1 MSKHDNTKEKEYR
14 CKVCNR
20 KLSKKGDICSY
31 CYQEIVEYEKKGFE
45 HNIVLN
51 SLTNEDLKKL
61 NEKNKLNKYRIVEKE
76 GDRAL
81 EISYIY
87 SYWYDNILKKF
98 DITMLFIFAY
108 TFVLYNNLKIGFVKL
123 IPLILSYILIVV
135 LKHIIIKL
143 RKESVKIYF
152 YNDRVVQE
160 KTFLRTTTK
169 KIYYTAIN
177 DIKKKKQRLL
187 PYTTLYVEELMRD
200 KLTRRY
206 IEIENIAHAEDIIP
220 YISAITMLTE
230 PKENTQSLTD
240 AFKQSVENIKEYRE
254 KEKAK
259 AKEEQ
264 KEEKKNNASNTNNNV
279 KRNVRD
285 NRDGRSN
292 NRKRTISRNRNI
304 NKK

>member
-31 CYQEIVEYEKKGFE
+31 CYQEIVDYEKKGFE

-51 SLTNEDLKKL
+51 SLANDDLKKL
-61 NEKNKLNKYRIVEKE
+61 NEKSKLNKYRIVEKE

-98 DITMLFIFAY
+98 DITMLFVFSY
-108 TFVLYNNLKIGFVKL
+108 TYVLYNNLKLGFVKL
-123 IPLILSYILIVV
+123 IPLIFSYILIVL

-143 RKESVKIYF
+143 RKESTKIYF
-152 YNDRVVQE
+152 YNDRVVKE
-160 KTFLRTTTK
+160 KTFLRTNTK

-177 DIKKKKQRLL
+177 DIKKKKQKLL
-187 PYTTLYVEELMRD
+187 PYTTLYIEELMRD
-200 KLTRRY
+200 KLIRNY
-206 IEIENIAHAEDIIP
+206 IEIEDIENAEDIIP

-230 PKENTQSLTD
+230 PKENTESLSD
-240 AFKQSVENIKEYRE
+240 AFKKSVENIKEYNKE
-254 KEKAK
+254 KEL
-259 AKEEQ
+259 
-264 KEEKKNNASNTNNNV
+264 EKDKTQNLKDNYNEN
-279 KRNVRD
+279 KNVR
-285 NRDGRSN
+285 N
-292 NRKRTISRNRNI
+292 NRKIKSKSIKR
-304 NKK
+304 NKKIK

>member
-31 CYQEIVEYEKKGFE
+31 CYQEIVDYEKKGFE

-51 SLTNEDLKKL
+51 SLANEDLKKL
-61 NEKNKLNKYRIVEKE
+61 NEKSKLNKYRIVEKE

-98 DITMLFIFAY
+98 DITMLFVFSY
-108 TFVLYNNLKIGFVKL
+108 TYVLYNNLKLGFVKL
-123 IPLILSYILIVV
+123 IPLILSYILIVL

-143 RKESVKIYF
+143 RKESIKIYF
-152 YNDRVVQE
+152 YNDRVVKE
-160 KTFLRTTTK
+160 KTFLRTNTK

-177 DIKKKKQRLL
+177 DIKKKKQKLL
-187 PYTTLYVEELMRD
+187 PYTTLYIEELMRD
-200 KLTRRY
+200 KLIRNY
-206 IEIENIAHAEDIIP
+206 IEIEDIENAEDIIP

-230 PKENTQSLTD
+230 PKENTESLSD
-240 AFKQSVENIKEYRE
+240 AFKKSVENIKEYNKE
-254 KEKAK
+254 KEL
-259 AKEEQ
+259 
-264 KEEKKNNASNTNNNV
+264 EKDKTQNLKDNYNEN
-279 KRNVRD
+279 RNVR
-285 NRDGRSN
+285 N
-292 NRKRTISRNRNI
+292 NRKIKSKSIKR
-304 NKK
+304 NKKIK

>member
-31 CYQEIVEYEKKGFE
+31 CYQEIVDYEKKGFE

-51 SLTNEDLKKL
+51 SLANEDLKKL
-61 NEKNKLNKYRIVEKE
+61 NEKSKLNKYRIVEKE

-98 DITMLFIFAY
+98 DITMLFVFSY
-108 TFVLYNNLKIGFVKL
+108 TYVLYNNLKLGFVKL
-123 IPLILSYILIVV
+123 IPLILSYILIVL

-143 RKESVKIYF
+143 RKESTKIYF
-152 YNDRVVQE
+152 YNDRVVKE
-160 KTFLRTTTK
+160 KTFLRTNTK

-177 DIKKKKQRLL
+177 DIKKKKQKLL
-187 PYTTLYVEELMRD
+187 PYTTLYIEELMRD
-200 KLTRRY
+200 KLIRNY
-206 IEIENIAHAEDIIP
+206 IEIEDIENAEDIIP

-230 PKENTQSLTD
+230 PKENTESLSD
-240 AFKQSVENIKEYRE
+240 AFKKSVENIKEHNKVKELE
-254 KEKAK
+254 KDKTQNLKDNYNENK
-259 AKEEQ
+259 
-264 KEEKKNNASNTNNNV
+264 
-279 KRNVRD
+279 NVR
-285 NRDGRSN
+285 N
-292 NRKRTISRNRNI
+292 NRKIKSKSIKR

>member
-20 KLSKKGDICSY
+20 RLSKKGDICSY
-31 CYQEIVEYEKKGFE
+31 CYQEIVDYEKKGFE

-51 SLTNEDLKKL
+51 SLANEDLKKL
-61 NEKNKLNKYRIVEKE
+61 NEKSKLNKYRIVEKE

-98 DITMLFIFAY
+98 DITMLFVFSY
-108 TFVLYNNLKIGFVKL
+108 TYVLYNNLKLGFVKL
-123 IPLILSYILIVV
+123 IPLILSYILIVL

-143 RKESVKIYF
+143 RKESTKIYF
-152 YNDRVVQE
+152 YNDRVVKE
-160 KTFLRTTTK
+160 KTFLRTNTK

-177 DIKKKKQRLL
+177 DIKKKKQKLL

-200 KLTRRY
+200 KLIRNY
-206 IEIENIAHAEDIIP
+206 IEIEDIENAEDIIP

-230 PKENTQSLTD
+230 PKENTESLSD
-240 AFKQSVENIKEYRE
+240 AFKKSVENIKEHNKE
-254 KEKAK
+254 KEL
-259 AKEEQ
+259 
-264 KEEKKNNASNTNNNV
+264 EKDKTQNLKDNYNENEN
-279 KRNVRD
+279 RNVR
-285 NRDGRSN
+285 N
-292 NRKRTISRNRNI
+292 NRKIKSKSIKR
-304 NKK
+304 NKKIK

>member
-20 KLSKKGDICSY
+20 RLSKKGDICSY
-31 CYQEIVEYEKKGFE
+31 CYQEIVDYEKKGFE

-51 SLTNEDLKKL
+51 SLTNETLKKL
-61 NEKNKLNKYRIVEKE
+61 NKKNKLNKYRIVEKE

-98 DITMLFIFAY
+98 DITMLFVFAY
-108 TFVLYNNLKIGFVKL
+108 TYVLYNNLKLGFVKL
-123 IPLILSYILIVV
+123 IPLIISYILIVL

-152 YNDRVVQE
+152 YNDRVVKE
-160 KTFLRTTTK
+160 KTFLRTNTK

-177 DIKKKKQRLL
+177 DIKKKKQKLL
-187 PYTTLYVEELMRD
+187 PYTTLFIEELMRD
-200 KLTRRY
+200 KLIRNY
-206 IEIENIAHAEDIIP
+206 IEIEDIENAEDIIP

-230 PKENTQSLTD
+230 PKENTESLSD
-240 AFKQSVENIKEYRE
+240 AFKKSVENIKEHNKE
-254 KEKAK
+254 KEL
-259 AKEEQ
+259 
-264 KEEKKNNASNTNNNV
+264 EKDKTQNLKDNYNEN
-279 KRNVRD
+279 KNVR
-285 NRDGRSN
+285 N
-292 NRKRTISRNRNI
+292 NRKIKSKSIKR